1 MGERTSP
8 IERSTDEAAAAAGQ
22 QQSPGGGTGPGPDPV
37 RVAVVLMASV
47 LMLGVATYLGP
58 ILKPFLVAVFL
69 YFATKAAAGSLIRR
83 RFPPVLAYLTLL
95 VIGSLAVAVLTLLTY
110 GEMMALRSEWPIYQE
125 RILALIGRAPGDASG
140 PLAEWFTAWSKTF
153 FQEVFERGIGTLEF
167 LTLTFFYL
175 LFILLGA
182 SHLPQRV
189 RRSFPNEGE
198 RILAVAGQIG
208 TGMERFMQVKTQV
221 SLGMGLSAAVIMYL
235 FGLQGALL
243 WGVLFFAFNYITYI
257 GSIVACVPPVVLAF
271 LDLNNPVAAVGL
283 TVLLI
288 LNRFVWIDYIEIKM
302 AGRHLNINPILL
314 FLWLAYWGWMW
325 GVVGLILAFPMI
337 TSLKIILEH
346 LESTKGWA
354 VLMGED

>member
-1 MGERTSP
+1 MAELTSL
-8 IERSTDEAAAAAGQ
+8 IERSNDEVMAAGEQ
-22 QQSPGGGTGPGPDPV
+22 PSPGTGPRLGPEPA

-47 LMLGVATYLGP
+47 LMLGVVTYLGP

-69 YFATKAAAGSLIRR
+69 YFATKAAAGFLIRR

-110 GEMMALRSEWPIYQE
+110 GEMMALRAAWPTYQE

-140 PLAEWFTAWSKTF
+140 PLAELFTTWSKPL
-153 FQEVFERGIGTLEF
+153 FQEVFERGIGTLEL

-182 SHLPQRV
+182 GHLPQRV
-189 RRSFPNEGE
+189 RRAFPNGGEG
-198 RILAVAGQIG
+198 ILGVAGQIG

-221 SLGMGLSAAVIMYL
+221 SLGMGLSAAVIMSL
-235 FGLQGALL
+235 FGLQGWLL

-271 LDLNNPVAAVGL
+271 LDLGSPVAAAVLSGL
-283 TVLLI
+283 VI
-288 LNRFVWIDYIEIKM
+288 LNRFV
-302 AGRHLNINPILL
+302 
-314 FLWLAYWGWMW
+314 
-325 GVVGLILAFPMI
+325 
-337 TSLKIILEH
+337 
-346 LESTKGWA
+346 
-354 VLMGED
+354 